1 MNHDALVRSPTHV
14 KYLFRDAA
22 RAEEA
27 HFSMFGSK
35 VEISGKNPSEF
46 LYEFD
51 FRGDQSLCMF
61 DARARNGGKGVYSV
75 PDNKIGMTVARRGH
89 GRVMTSRDEFDIGK
103 NYGLIFQTT
112 HLLGY
117 EIAQMAR
124 WQTVLVQRA
133 DFDRLINRH
142 FERDLPLV
150 LEGLYRFS
158 LNSRL
163 GPIFN
168 MASLLLA
175 ENHASEPGF
184 VYSEWSIRL
193 IREALIVSLAELIV
207 SKTAEE
213 PLARATSVSKSYV
226 RAALDIIKT
235 QEAPL
240 TIHDVAEAVGIG
252 VRALQ
257 IGFQAHLG
265 MSPHALLKQGRIEGA
280 HRDLASGAAQTVAA
294 AARKWG
300 FSNVGRFAGEYFKVV
315 GEYPSDTVQRG
326 RT

>member
-1 MNHDALVRSPTHV
+1 MNQDDRVRSPTHL

-46 LYEFD
+46 LYEFE
-51 FRGDQSLCMF
+51 FRGDHSLCMF
-61 DARARNGGKGVYSV
+61 DGRARNGGQGVYSV
-75 PDNKIGMTVARRGH
+75 PDDKIGMTVARRGQ
-89 GRVMTSRDEFDIGK
+89 GRIMTSRDEFDIGK

-133 DFDRLINRH
+133 DFDQLLCRH
-142 FERDLPLV
+142 FERDLPIV

-163 GPIFN
+163 GHIFN
-168 MASLLLA
+168 MAALLIA
-175 ENHASEPGF
+175 ENHASGPGF

-193 IREALIVSLAELIV
+193 IKEALIVSLAETIV
-207 SKTAEE
+207 SKAAEE
-213 PLARATSVSKSYV
+213 PVVRAHSVSKSYV

-235 QEAPL
+235 LEAPM

-257 IGFQAHLG
+257 IGIQAHLG
-265 MSPHALLKQGRIEGA
+265 MSPHSLLRRSRIEGA
-280 HRDLASGAAQTVAA
+280 HRDLASGAARTVAA

-315 GEYPSDTVQRG
+315 GEYPSDTVQRR